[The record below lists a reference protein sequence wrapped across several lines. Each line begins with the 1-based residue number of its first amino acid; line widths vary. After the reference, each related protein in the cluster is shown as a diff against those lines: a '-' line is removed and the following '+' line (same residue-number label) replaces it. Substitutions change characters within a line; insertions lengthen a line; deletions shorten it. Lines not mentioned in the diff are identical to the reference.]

1 MNRGVLL
8 FILAL
13 LMLFLPVASAHAQP
27 IICGDPS
34 PVITFIGGGRHLLL
48 SSANTTR
55 IWDARGHEI
64 FVLRNTTLRAVSPDG
79 LTLALQHPDN
89 TIRLWSLDG
98 RQLAVLTGHHSPV
111 ATVIYSPDGRLV
123 LTIAAGESARLWH
136 ADGRF
141 ITTLVLDTDHDMPVA
156 AAFSSDSR
164 RLALAAAD
172 TVRLYNRE
180 GNRLLTLNAP
190 ASPVMSI
197 SFGTENNLILAAGAG
212 GARLWDAAGNV
223 MQTFNTEDEQL
234 IDAQL
239 SPDGTHLIT
248 TSAQRMTRLWS
259 TQGTLIVSF
268 PGTARFTSDGIQLL
282 TIAAGGDMRLRDLN
296 GWTIISFDGLDGN
309 VADVGFS
316 PDGERLLAMSDRGT
330 LGIWSRD
337 GRQIASERFA
347 LGWRCAGMRAAFT
360 PDGTRAATIG
370 FGQAPQIWDL
380 VTVSRAPL
388 PTTRLPWWL
397 PAWLSFPILLG
408 LFGLWLVAIR
418 MRAPAD
424 HSQHTPLTVVKIW
437 PALVA
442 IVALTLPPIAAFAP
456 YTLPVGGL
464 VLAHLLWPVVRGLL
478 GGISTRRW
486 LLGSSLGWLIG
497 YTLAEI
503 GRMLL
508 FPHGIYLD
516 TRLMIVPCAGVGMAC
531 GQWYVLRRLFPG
543 AHWLIAAALVA
554 WPAGAALTATEYAGM
569 WGLSALVQGLIT
581 GAVGATAFV
590 WLLLEPEESEPR

>member
-197 SFGTENNLILAAGAG
+197 SFGTENNLILAAGCGGVPPWGSAG
-212 GARLWDAAGNV
+212 ERIH
-223 MQTFNTEDEQL
+223 TSNTPKKQL

-337 GRQIASERFA
+337 GRQIASALCLGLALRRNACGIYPRRHPCGDYRFWPGTPD
-347 LGWRCAGMRAAFT
+347 LGSRDGESRSAPNDTPSLVAAGMALVSDSAWPFRPVAGRDPHACTSGSQPTYASDGRKDLAGTGCNRCVNIAAN
-360 PDGTRAATIG
+360 RR
-370 FGQAPQIWDL
+370 L
-380 VTVSRAPL
+380 CPL
-388 PTTRLPWWL
+388 YPAGRWSCARPLALACRTRLARRHQYPPLAPWK
-397 PAWLSFPILLG
+397 F
-408 LFGLWLVAIR
+408 
-418 MRAPAD
+418 
-424 HSQHTPLTVVKIW
+424 
-437 PALVA
+437 
-442 IVALTLPPIAAFAP
+442 
-456 YTLPVGGL
+456 
-464 VLAHLLWPVVRGLL
+464 
-478 GGISTRRW
+478 
-486 LLGSSLGWLIG
+486 
-497 YTLAEI
+497 
-503 GRMLL
+503 
-508 FPHGIYLD
+508 
-516 TRLMIVPCAGVGMAC
+516 TRLVDRV
-531 GQWYVLRRLFPG
+531 Y
-543 AHWLIAAALVA
+543 
-554 WPAGAALTATEYAGM
+554 
-569 WGLSALVQGLIT
+569 T
-581 GAVGATAFV
+581 G
-590 WLLLEPEESEPR
+590 